1 MSAKKRSSNSATK
14 TRVPLAKAQSS
25 FASALDEIDSEE
37 DERRRQS
44 CTTLPR
50 KLTFGQ
56 CESQVGR
63 PYQTHQGWRNYCSAP
78 CAEEVTWERISDGSS
93 VFSGKNQ
100 NLGLEIESM
109 EEGGMSLLQK

>member
-1 MSAKKRSSNSATK
+1 MELLFGCQREVKNNVNGHPVKVLKCHPEDVSSLEKRSHPQESMSAKKRAANCATK

-44 CTTLPR
+44 CHTLPR

-56 CESQVGR
+56 CESQV
-63 PYQTHQGWRNYCSAP
+63 T
-78 CAEEVTWERISDGSS
+78 T
-93 VFSGKNQ
+93 
-100 NLGLEIESM
+100 EIP
-109 EEGGMSLLQK
+109 LIL

>member
-1 MSAKKRSSNSATK
+1 MSAKKRAASNSATK

-56 CESQVGR
+56 CESQVGK
-63 PYQTHQGWRNYCSAP
+63 PYQSHQGRRNYYP
-78 CAEEVTWERISDGSS
+78 LYVNFHIDMY
-93 VFSGKNQ
+93 
-100 NLGLEIESM
+100 LGGPQVGQKWAM
-109 EEGGMSLLQK
+109 GGLFIYCELLL

>member
-1 MSAKKRSSNSATK
+1 MSAKKAASNSATK

-56 CESQVGR
+56 CESQVGK
-63 PYQTHQGWRNYCSAP
+63 PYQSHQGWRNYCP
-78 CAEEVTWERISDGSS
+78 LNIKFDGSS
-93 VFSGKNQ
+93 VSSGKSQ
-100 NLGLEIESM
+100 NGGLEIESM